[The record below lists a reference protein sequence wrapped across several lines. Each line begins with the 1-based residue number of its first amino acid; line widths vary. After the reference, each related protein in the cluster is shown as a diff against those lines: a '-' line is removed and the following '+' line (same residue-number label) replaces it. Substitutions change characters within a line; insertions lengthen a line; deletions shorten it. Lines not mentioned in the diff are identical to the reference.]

1 MSRVYEALKNAQDQQ
16 TTRGPQEAEATPP
29 ESGVAEP
36 VHNGKAARIIPEILS
51 AVRPQGSSQE
61 TEAPPLE
68 SGVAEP
74 VHNGRAARI
83 IPEIL
88 SAVRPQ
94 GSPPAGPLQLEELQQ
109 RCAKPGW
116 KPQLRWNVFSN
127 EPSCRRQ
134 AEQFHT
140 LRARLYSLRE
150 TRPIQTLLVTSTTAA
165 EGKTF
170 VAMNLAQSIARQR
183 GRRVLLVDADLRA
196 SRLHIALRAPS
207 APGLSDYLAGE
218 SDECAVIQAD
228 TQEGLFFIP
237 GGKPR
242 SNPAE
247 LLANNQL
254 RALFSR
260 VLPLFDWIVL
270 DAPPVLPVSDA
281 SVLAGMCDGVIFV
294 VRAGVAAFDMAQA
307 ACGELKNK
315 NLLGVV
321 LNGVEEG
328 AIYGAYG
335 YY

>member
-1 MSRVYEALKNAQDQQ
+1 MSRVYEALKNAQEQR
-16 TTRGPQEAEATPP
+16 TIRGPLEAEVTAQ
-29 ESGVAEP
+29 ESSVGGP
-36 VHNGKAARIIPEILS
+36 VHNGKTASRIPEILS
-51 AVRPQGSSQE
+51 AVTAE
-61 TEAPPLE
+61 VAPP
-68 SGVAEP
+68 
-74 VHNGRAARI
+74 AR
-83 IPEIL
+83 
-88 SAVRPQ
+88 S
-94 GSPPAGPLQLEELQQ
+94 LQLEELQQ

-127 EPSCRRQ
+127 ERSCKRQ

-140 LRARLYSLRE
+140 LRARLYSLRD
-150 TRPIQTLLVTSTTAA
+150 TRPIQTLLITSTIAA

-183 GRRVLLVDADLRA
+183 GRRALLVDADLRA
-196 SRLHIALRAPS
+196 SRLHIALGAPS

-218 SDECAVIQAD
+218 SDESAVIQAGA
-228 TQEGLFFIP
+228 QEGLFFIP

-247 LLANNQL
+247 LLANNKL

-260 VLPLFDWIVL
+260 VLALFDWIIV
-270 DAPPVLPVSDA
+270 DAPPALPVSDA
-281 SVLAGMCDGVIFV
+281 SVLSGMCDGVIFV
-294 VRAGVAAFDMAQA
+294 VRAGMTAFDMAQA
-307 ACGELKNK
+307 ACGELRNK

-321 LNGVEEG
+321 LNGVEEE